1 MSEQDNNQ
9 EIDYKTLSDAVS
21 GLSAGDVSQEEFQ
34 AALVKGILVLP
45 LRMQSDDPE
54 APSAP
59 LTVQVG
65 DDAMVLAF
73 TEPAEHLAEKVKEV
87 TNTFAPVPVDV
98 VVKGMQPGFGLLI
111 ESASGA
117 VGVREEEIEELKK
130 LFADNEA

>member
-1 MSEQDNNQ
+1 MSEQVSNQ

-34 AALVKGILVLP
+34 SALLNGILVLP
-45 LRMQSDDPE
+45 LRMQSDDPN

-73 TEPAEHLAEKVKEV
+73 TEPAEELAAKVQEV
-87 TNTFAPVPVDV
+87 TNTFAPVPVKV

-111 ESASGA
+111 ESKNGA
-117 VGVREEEIEELKK
+117 VGVRKEEVDELKK
-130 LFADNEA
+130 LLADDE